1 MPAPGGAGADRRG
14 YDELERIQMQSN
26 QIVDEVGEEMVGI
39 RVEVWGQAGGKG
51 VKGNEE
57 ERVMPEG
64 GLTKVGLGA
73 VVPVFSGWRGGND
86 LVSTNTRHVILSLL
100 DHRRGSPA

>member
-1 MPAPGGAGADRRG
+1 
-14 YDELERIQMQSN
+14 
-26 QIVDEVGEEMVGI
+26 MVGI

-73 VVPVFSGWRGGND
+73 VNSSQSQRKLFYFVTSSVYLW
-86 LVSTNTRHVILSLL
+86 LALSLFFVCP
-100 DHRRGSPA
+100 GSPRLLWVAWW